1 MGDWKGFER
10 LAERI
15 VRDLHPDAT
24 VTLDDHLLGHFTEKK
39 RQIDVSI
46 RWTDSDHE
54 QLTIVQ
60 ARDRS
65 RPADVDAVGEFI
77 TVVEASGPGWASSP
91 STSVEAWSTTSTTTP
106 SPLPTCRSGRFLPNA
121 TTNGS
126 RSTTPT
132 VWPSAS
138 VGRW

>member
-24 VTLDDHLLGHFTEKK
+24 VTLDDHLLGRFTEKK

-65 RPADVDAVGEFI
+65 RPADVNAVGEFI
-77 TVVEASGPGWASSP
+77 AVVEDIGASRGIM
-91 STSVEAWSTTSTTTP
+91 V
-106 SPLPTCRSGRFLPNA
+106 CRSGFTKDA
-121 TTNGS
+121 KTDGC
-126 RSTTPT
+126 
-132 VWPSAS
+132 A
-138 VGRW
+138 